1 MEVKISKTAIGMT
14 LSIDLVVLM
23 LLVAGMMADQMSNL
37 WVVTASV
44 IIVILVLEIG
54 LGIQDVVKR
63 MRSDN

>member
-1 MEVKISKTAIGMT
+1 MT